1 MRAIFLSIL
10 FLLLPLFY
18 PVSYSALCK
27 DKPQDFPDNL
37 TGKWIRLDNMIV
49 PHMGIRYNPEH
60 ECKDMVFKDYS
71 GIFAGK
77 NCYTAYK
84 FATSSGSMEFDY
96 VEIDKKNNQFS
107 LRYTGTEM
115 QPEEVVQVLKNGKY
129 VPYDKNDTE
138 LFQASYAGK
147 LSGYKY
153 KLVYEKDWLERV
165 IMRPTYIPKVDG
177 YEIDDYQLI
186 WYNHYYI
193 EFITTENNTDF
204 IAVGPYFQEY
214 GENVEN
220 DSPTLVFIRADKLKE
235 YGIPVYDYKSGNKSY
250 FYYKKPY

>member
-60 ECKDMVFKDYS
+60 ECKD
-71 GIFAGK
+71 
-77 NCYTAYK
+77 
-84 FATSSGSMEFDY
+84 SMEFDY

-129 VPYDKNDTE
+129 VPYDKNDAE

-186 WYNHYYI
+186 WYN
-193 EFITTENNTDF
+193 
-204 IAVGPYFQEY
+204 GPYFQEY

-220 DSPTLVFIRADKLKE
+220 DSPTLVFIRADKLKD
-235 YGIPVYDYKSGNKSY
+235 YGIPVYDYKAGNKSY

>member
-1 MRAIFLSIL
+1 MRAIFVSIL

-49 PHMGIRYNPEH
+49 PHMGIRYNPEN

-77 NCYTAYK
+77 DCYTAYK

-129 VPYDKNDTE
+129 VPYNKNDTE

-177 YEIDDYQLI
+177 YEINDYKLI
-186 WYNHYYI
+186 WYNYYYI
-193 EFITTENNTDF
+193 EFITPENNTDF
-204 IAVGPYFQEY
+204 IAVKPFFQEY
-214 GENVEN
+214 GENAEN
-220 DSPTLVFIRADKLKE
+220 DSPTLVFIRADKLKD

>member
-27 DKPQDFPDNL
+27 DKPQD
-37 TGKWIRLDNMIV
+37 
-49 PHMGIRYNPEH
+49 HMGIRYNPEH
-60 ECKDMVFKDYS
+60 ECKEMVYHNGLFKD
-71 GIFAGK
+71 
-77 NCYTAYK
+77 CYTAYK

-107 LRYTGTEM
+107 LRYTETEM
-115 QPEEVVQVLKNGKY
+115 QLNKIVQVLKNGKY
-129 VPYDKNDTE
+129 VPYDNNDTE

-165 IMRPTYIPKVDG
+165 IMRPT
-177 YEIDDYQLI
+177 
-186 WYNHYYI
+186 
-193 EFITTENNTDF
+193 
-204 IAVGPYFQEY
+204 
-214 GENVEN
+214 
-220 DSPTLVFIRADKLKE
+220 
-235 YGIPVYDYKSGNKSY
+235 
-250 FYYKKPY
+250 

>member
-49 PHMGIRYNPEH
+49 PHMEIRYNPEH
-60 ECKDMVFKDYS
+60 ECKDMVYNNGLFKD
-71 GIFAGK
+71 
-77 NCYTAYK
+77 CYTAYK

-115 QPEEVVQVLKNGKY
+115 QPEEVVQVLKNNHI
-129 VPYDKNDTE
+129 ND
-138 LFQASYAGK
+138 
-147 LSGYKY
+147 
-153 KLVYEKDWLERV
+153 
-165 IMRPTYIPKVDG
+165 
-177 YEIDDYQLI
+177 
-186 WYNHYYI
+186 
-193 EFITTENNTDF
+193 
-204 IAVGPYFQEY
+204 
-214 GENVEN
+214 
-220 DSPTLVFIRADKLKE
+220 
-235 YGIPVYDYKSGNKSY
+235 
-250 FYYKKPY
+250 

>member
-27 DKPQDFPDNL
+27 DKPQD
-37 TGKWIRLDNMIV
+37 IRLDNMIV
-49 PHMGIRYNPEH
+49 PHMGIRYNPEN
-60 ECKDMVFKDYS
+60 ECKEMVFGAPG
-71 GIFAGK
+71 GIFGGK
-77 NCYTAYK
+77 KCYTAYK
-84 FATSSGSMEFDY
+84 FATSSGSMGFDY

-165 IMRPTYIPKVDG
+165 IMRPT
-177 YEIDDYQLI
+177 DDYQLI
-186 WYNHYYI
+186 WYNYYYI
-193 EFITTENNTDF
+193 EFITPENNTDF
-204 IAVGPYFQEY
+204 IAVKPFFQEY
-214 GENVEN
+214 GENAEN
-220 DSPTLVFIRADKLKE
+220 DSPTLVFIRADKLKD

>member
-18 PVSYSALCK
+18 PVGYSALCK

-49 PHMGIRYNPEH
+49 PHMEIRYNPEH

-107 LRYTGTEM
+107 LRYTNTEM
-115 QPEEVVQVLKNGKY
+115 QDDKVVQVLKNGKY
-129 VPYDKNDTE
+129 VPYDKNDAE

-177 YEIDDYQLI
+177 YEIDDYMKVNLTGRANWNYVQL
-186 WYNHYYI
+186 
-193 EFITTENNTDF
+193 
-204 IAVGPYFQEY
+204 A
-214 GENVEN
+214 
-220 DSPTLVFIRADKLKE
+220 SPTILGNAPQDAKQYISQLFGRGVRLWHNEANFMNLNADNS
-235 YGIPVYDYKSGNKSY
+235 IV
-250 FYYKKPY
+250 

>member
-49 PHMGIRYNPEH
+49 PHMEIRYNPEH

-129 VPYDKNDTE
+129 VPYDENDTE

-204 IAVGPYFQEY
+204 IAVNPYFQEY
-214 GENVEN
+214 GERVEATG
-220 DSPTLVFIRADKLKE
+220 PVLVFIRADKLKD

-250 FYYKKPY
+250 FYHKKPY

>member
-27 DKPQDFPDNL
+27 DKPQD
-37 TGKWIRLDNMIV
+37 IV
-49 PHMGIRYNPEH
+49 PHMGIRYNPEN
-60 ECKDMVFKDYS
+60 ECKEMVFGAPG
-71 GIFAGK
+71 GIFGGK
-77 NCYTAYK
+77 KCYTAYK
-84 FATSSGSMEFDY
+84 FATSSGSMGFDY

-165 IMRPTYIPKVDG
+165 IMRPTVRKS
-177 YEIDDYQLI
+177 
-186 WYNHYYI
+186 
-193 EFITTENNTDF
+193 NNASH
-204 IAVGPYFQEY
+204 IYP
-214 GENVEN
+214 
-220 DSPTLVFIRADKLKE
+220 
-235 YGIPVYDYKSGNKSY
+235 
-250 FYYKKPY
+250 

>member
-1 MRAIFLSIL
+1 MRAIFLLIL

-60 ECKDMVFKDYS
+60 ECKEMVFGAPG
-71 GIFAGK
+71 GIFGGK

-84 FATSSGSMEFDY
+84 FAISSGSMEFDY

-107 LRYTGTEM
+107 LRYTETEM
-115 QPEEVVQVLKNGKY
+115 QLNKIVQVLKNGKY

-193 EFITTENNTDF
+193 EFITPENNTDF
-204 IAVGPYFQEY
+204 IAVKPFFQEY
-214 GENVEN
+214 GENAEN

>member
-27 DKPQDFPDNL
+27 DKPQD
-37 TGKWIRLDNMIV
+37 
-49 PHMGIRYNPEH
+49 IRYNPEH
-60 ECKDMVFKDYS
+60 ECKEMVYHNGLFKD
-71 GIFAGK
+71 
-77 NCYTAYK
+77 CYTAYK

-107 LRYTGTEM
+107 LRYTETEM
-115 QPEEVVQVLKNGKY
+115 QLNKIVQVLKNGKY
-129 VPYDKNDTE
+129 VPYDNNDTE

-165 IMRPTYIPKVDG
+165 IMRPT
-177 YEIDDYQLI
+177 
-186 WYNHYYI
+186 
-193 EFITTENNTDF
+193 
-204 IAVGPYFQEY
+204 
-214 GENVEN
+214 
-220 DSPTLVFIRADKLKE
+220 S
-235 YGIPVYDYKSGNKSY
+235 
-250 FYYKKPY
+250 